1 MTAVIATGIPSPQ
14 VNSFQLGP
22 LTIHFYALCILT
34 GIVIASVVAG
44 RRLRTRGVD
53 AGKIVDIAIWAVP
66 IALVGG
72 RLYHV
77 VTHPGDYF
85 APGDNFWTIFALW
98 DGGLAIYGSILV
110 GSFGAWIGCHRAG
123 VRFSDFADAVAP
135 GMLFAQAFGRI
146 GNYFNQEL
154 FGPPTTLPWG
164 LQISPT
170 SPHFPPGTA
179 AGTLFQPLFLYELI
193 WDGLGGT
200 LIVLLS
206 GRFRLPRTVPVG
218 MYLLWYGSARA
229 YLEWIRLDPTE
240 FSVFGVK
247 ANTIAA
253 LLGAI
258 IGAIII
264 IRGIRHDRQADDSS
278 PARAAATAPAPRQ
291 SASAGQTAVRTGE
304 ASPTRRR
311 FGSRDHSRTDGQ

>member
-1 MTAVIATGIPSPQ
+1 MSPLLAAGIPSPQ

-44 RRLRTRGVD
+44 RRLRARGVD

-110 GSFGAWIGCHRAG
+110 GSFGAWIGCRRAN

-135 GMLFAQAFGRI
+135 GMLFAQAFGRL

-164 LQISPT
+164 LQISST
-170 SPHFPPGTA
+170 SPHFPPGTP

-193 WDGLGGT
+193 WDSLGGL
-200 LIVLLS
+200 LIVLL
-206 GRFRLPRTVPVG
+206 GRRLRLPRTVPVG
-218 MYLLWYGSARA
+218 MYFLWYGAGRA

-240 FSVFGVK
+240 FTVDGVK

-253 LLGAI
+253 ILGAI
-258 IGAIII
+258 LGLVIII
-264 IRGIRHDRQADDSS
+264 NGVRRDRTAAG
-278 PARAAATAPAPRQ
+278 PGAARAAPMQSVPVQDGAGHGAEPQPR
-291 SASAGQTAVRTGE
+291 SAVAAGSDADTG
-304 ASPTRRR
+304 RRQR
-311 FGSRDHSRTDGQ
+311 P